1 MSITD
6 ITGTATGATSAPA
19 APPRRHEHWING
31 AAVPPAGGAYF
42 PTRSPA
48 TREPGDEIAAGTAA
62 DVELAVAAA
71 SAAWPAWAARPAAE
85 RADVLH
91 AVADAMAAGA
101 AELTELERATTGK
114 TDGQLKLE
122 IDMSVAYFRYYAGVL
137 RALHGR
143 TIDLGAGAH
152 AYTRLEPYGVIG
164 AITPWNLPLNQAS
177 RALAP
182 ALAVGNAVVAKP
194 SEFTSTS
201 TVRLARLATEAGL
214 PDGLLNVVTGTGPE
228 VGGPLAAHPLVRKV
242 AFTGSVLTGRH
253 LAGVAGDRL
262 IPVTLELGG
271 KSPVVVFA
279 DADLD
284 RAAAAAAGAIQA
296 NSGQVCSATTRLLV
310 EDSVHDEVVARVVE
324 RLERLRP
331 GVDFGPIIT
340 EAQFDKVLAAFAQ
353 AARDGLTPLTGGA
366 AYDDGPGAA
375 GQYVR
380 PTVYA
385 DVPPTH
391 PLARE
396 EVFGPVLVTRRFSDE
411 ADALAMANDSDYGLV
426 ASVWSGDVA
435 RGLRLAEGIQA
446 GQVAV
451 NGGPLTIET
460 PFGGYKSSGYGREKG
475 LEALHDYA
483 QTKTIS
489 LSLG

>member
-1 MSITD
+1 MTD
-6 ITGTATGATSAPA
+6 TTDTAASATSAPA
-19 APPRRHEHWING
+19 AAPRRHEHWING

-42 PTRSPA
+42 STRSPA

-71 SAAWPAWAARPAAE
+71 AAAWPAWAARPAGE
-85 RADVLH
+85 RADILH

-101 AELTELERATTGK
+101 GELTELERAATGK

-201 TVRLARLATEAGL
+201 TVLLARLATEAGL
-214 PDGLLNVVTGTGPE
+214 PDGLLNVVTGTGPD
-228 VGGPLAAHPLVRKV
+228 VGSPLATHPLVRKV
-242 AFTGSVLTGRH
+242 AFTGSVPTGRH
-253 LAGVAGDRL
+253 LARVAGDRL

-310 EDSVHDEVVARVVE
+310 ENSVHDEVVARVVE
-324 RLERLRP
+324 RLEKLRP

-340 EAQFDKVLAAFAQ
+340 EAQFTKVLAAFAE
-353 AARDGLTPLTGGA
+353 ASRDGLTPLTGGA

-391 PLARE
+391 QLAHE
-396 EVFGPVLVTRRFSDE
+396 EVFGPVLVTRRFASE
-411 ADALAMANDSDYGLV
+411 AEALAVANDTDFGLV
-426 ASVWSGDVA
+426 ASVWSGDIA

-460 PFGGYKSSGYGREKG
+460 PFGGYKNSGYGREKG